1 MVRALLFDLD
11 NTLYSETTGMER
23 DILRRMSEYVAGFLG
38 IAPEDANVLRR
49 ERVRNY
55 GTTLEW
61 LMAEHGLTDA
71 EEYLAAIHPRG
82 EEYCVPPD
90 PDLELFLDSIA
101 LPKAIMTNSP
111 SEHAERVLAKL
122 GVAECFSAIFD
133 IRFNHFH
140 GKPHRSA
147 FDRVLAAFGY
157 GASEVFFVDDL
168 RHYVRGFYDMG
179 GYAALLDEHDKYEL
193 FPLPRIRS
201 LYEIADILRDQE
213 RLASFRKA
221 Y

>member
-23 DILRRMSEYVAGFLG
+23 DILRRMTDYVAGFLG
-38 IAPEDANVLRR
+38 ISPEEAIILRR

-61 LMAEHGLTDA
+61 LMAEEGLTDT

-82 EEYCVPPD
+82 EEYCIPAD
-90 PDLELFLDSIA
+90 PDLEVFLDSIA
-101 LPKAIMTNSP
+101 LPKAILTNSP
-111 SEHAERVLAKL
+111 TEHAERILAKL
-122 GVAECFSAIFD
+122 GIAECFSAVYD

-140 GKPHRSA
+140 GKPHHSA
-147 FDRVLAAFGY
+147 FDRVLSSFGY
-157 GASEVFFVDDL
+157 PASEVFFVDDL

-179 GYAALLDEHDKYEL
+179 GYSALLDEHDRYRD
-193 FPLPRIRS
+193 FPLPRIHS
-201 LYEIADILRDQE
+201 LYEIADILRDHA
-213 RLASFRKA
+213 RLTAFRKP